1 MPSMRPAGAREGHGY
16 QRPVHWSAD
25 ERECGVDGNGTP
37 DHRGNYTHFIAGGS
51 VRAAGGRSGD
61 FFLTLGQFRF

>member
-1 MPSMRPAGAREGHGY
+1 MAWKATAHLTI
-16 QRPVHWSAD
+16 A
-25 ERECGVDGNGTP
+25 
-37 DHRGNYTHFIAGGS
+37 GNYTHFIPGGS